1 MTKILNISLLILVMV
16 FICGC
21 RISGTHDVILVDL
34 CSNDCNT
41 VTVSFKIVGDES
53 NYHAPM
59 ILNSESSKDFYNE
72 LRNELKLSRAVK
84 NDSIRVITVDWDRLM
99 ILKSYN
105 KGVKDINK
113 IPSRDVDVNETE
125 SNESESFAHTV
136 FSVTLVVLA
145 IVVIIIL
152 AYRYFINPRRRRRR
166 INNIEIYNNQNPVDN
181 YLNRNRYSK
190 IRDDLIS
197 RGYNTKIV
205 DSVIDEMDKYE
216 QYKIL
221 NSYDHLYKIKNN
233 E

>member
-113 IPSRDVDVNETE
+113 SPSRDADV
-125 SNESESFAHTV
+125 NESESFIHTFFSI

-152 AYRYFINPRRRRRR
+152 AYRYLINPRRRRRG
-166 INNIEIYNNQNPVDN
+166 INNIEAYNNQNPVDN

>member
-105 KGVKDINK
+105 KGVKDINELS
-113 IPSRDVDVNETE
+113 SRDVDVNE
-125 SNESESFAHTV
+125 SESFVHTFFSI

-145 IVVIIIL
+145 IVAIIIL
-152 AYRYFINPRRRRRR
+152 VYRYFINPHRRCRGY
-166 INNIEIYNNQNPVDN
+166 NIEAYNNQTSVNCSSHN
-181 YLNRNRYSK
+181 KYSK
-190 IRDDLIS
+190 IRDDMIS
-197 RGYNTKIV
+197 RGYSASIV
-205 DSVIDEMDKYE
+205 DSVIDEVDKYE
-216 QYKIL
+216 
-221 NSYDHLYKIKNN
+221 
-233 E
+233 